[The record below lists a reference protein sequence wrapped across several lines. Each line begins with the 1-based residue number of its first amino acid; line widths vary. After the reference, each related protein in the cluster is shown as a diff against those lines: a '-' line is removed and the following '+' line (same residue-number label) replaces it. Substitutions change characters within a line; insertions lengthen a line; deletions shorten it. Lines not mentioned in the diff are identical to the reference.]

1 MRKFLLMMFA
11 ALSAF
16 IFAGCAE
23 TPQQTAH
30 KWGEAILSGD
40 LAAADKYSSPET
52 RQINEAIIKD
62 FAENAEHRSRFEAN
76 WQKLTS
82 AEVAFDGDLAFIII
96 DGKASLALVRG
107 ENGWLVHINVQKNTG
122 NSDAGNDVEAS
133 AKAQAAADS
142 LPDSE

>member
-1 MRKFLLMMFA
+1 M
-11 ALSAF
+11 ALSVLGCML
-16 IFAGCAE
+16 IMSGCADS
-23 TPQQTAH
+23 PQQTAH